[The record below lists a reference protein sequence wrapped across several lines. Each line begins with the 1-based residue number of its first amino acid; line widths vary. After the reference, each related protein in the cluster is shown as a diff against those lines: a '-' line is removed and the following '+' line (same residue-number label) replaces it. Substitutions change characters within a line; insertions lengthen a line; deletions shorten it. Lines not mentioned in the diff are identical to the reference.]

1 MTFGIL
7 RDKYLQESSQSRR
20 KHLFVNHF
28 SKLIANAREFF
39 SSNFTFFSA
48 VCLRYSQG
56 LRVCKKYSKVFIVSL
71 RRMPS
76 LVVVE
81 QPNDSNI
88 STADKLSRVLR
99 ARRDMEA
106 DPRHPDALVQR
117 EKDEIN
123 CARRR
128 IHSDL
133 TTLKSIKSTAHAQK
147 SALLWIIKEHGW
159 GGGYQFLLSMG
170 RWSLR
175 TPVRS

>member
-1 MTFGIL
+1 
-7 RDKYLQESSQSRR
+7 
-20 KHLFVNHF
+20 
-28 SKLIANAREFF
+28 
-39 SSNFTFFSA
+39 
-48 VCLRYSQG
+48 
-56 LRVCKKYSKVFIVSL
+56 
-71 RRMPS
+71 MPS

-106 DPRHPDALVQR
+106 GARHPDALVQR

-123 CARRR
+123 WARHR
-128 IHSDL
+128 IHSEL

-159 GGGYQFLLSMG
+159 GGGGRGGYQCFLSMG

>member
-1 MTFGIL
+1 
-7 RDKYLQESSQSRR
+7 
-20 KHLFVNHF
+20 
-28 SKLIANAREFF
+28 
-39 SSNFTFFSA
+39 
-48 VCLRYSQG
+48 
-56 LRVCKKYSKVFIVSL
+56 
-71 RRMPS
+71 MPS
-76 LVVVE
+76 LVVIE

-106 DPRHPDALVQR
+106 GARHPDALVQR

-128 IHSDL
+128 IHSEL

-159 GGGYQFLLSMG
+159 GGGGGRGVINVCRVWAAGLSEPPSDHNLYCGQF
-170 RWSLR
+170 
-175 TPVRS
+175 

>member
-1 MTFGIL
+1 
-7 RDKYLQESSQSRR
+7 
-20 KHLFVNHF
+20 
-28 SKLIANAREFF
+28 
-39 SSNFTFFSA
+39 
-48 VCLRYSQG
+48 
-56 LRVCKKYSKVFIVSL
+56 
-71 RRMPS
+71 MPS

-159 GGGYQFLLSMG
+159 GGGLSIFVEYG
-170 RWSLR
+170 PLVSQNPRPIIICTVANFR
-175 TPVRS
+175 THLSHF

>member
-1 MTFGIL
+1 
-7 RDKYLQESSQSRR
+7 
-20 KHLFVNHF
+20 
-28 SKLIANAREFF
+28 
-39 SSNFTFFSA
+39 
-48 VCLRYSQG
+48 
-56 LRVCKKYSKVFIVSL
+56 
-71 RRMPS
+71 MPS
-76 LVVVE
+76 LVVIE

-106 DPRHPDALVQR
+106 GARHPDALVQR

-159 GGGYQFLLSMG
+159 VGGGGGLSIFVEYGPLVYQNPRPIIISTVANFRTHLSHF
-170 RWSLR
+170 
-175 TPVRS
+175 

>member
-1 MTFGIL
+1 
-7 RDKYLQESSQSRR
+7 
-20 KHLFVNHF
+20 
-28 SKLIANAREFF
+28 
-39 SSNFTFFSA
+39 
-48 VCLRYSQG
+48 
-56 LRVCKKYSKVFIVSL
+56 
-71 RRMPS
+71 MPS

-88 STADKLSRVLR
+88 STADKLSRVLH

-147 SALLWIIKEHGW
+147 SALLWIIKEHG
-159 GGGYQFLLSMG
+159 GGGGPISMFVEYGPLVYQNPRPIIISTVANFRTHLSHF
-170 RWSLR
+170 
-175 TPVRS
+175 

>member
-1 MTFGIL
+1 
-7 RDKYLQESSQSRR
+7 
-20 KHLFVNHF
+20 
-28 SKLIANAREFF
+28 
-39 SSNFTFFSA
+39 
-48 VCLRYSQG
+48 
-56 LRVCKKYSKVFIVSL
+56 
-71 RRMPS
+71 MPS

-159 GGGYQFLLSMG
+159 VGGEGGYQFLLSMG
-170 RWSLR
+170 RWSIR

>member
-1 MTFGIL
+1 
-7 RDKYLQESSQSRR
+7 
-20 KHLFVNHF
+20 
-28 SKLIANAREFF
+28 
-39 SSNFTFFSA
+39 
-48 VCLRYSQG
+48 
-56 LRVCKKYSKVFIVSL
+56 
-71 RRMPS
+71 MPS

-88 STADKLSRVLR
+88 STADKLSRVLC

-159 GGGYQFLLSMG
+159 GGGEGGGGGRGGYQFLLSMDH
-170 RWSLR
+170 WSIR